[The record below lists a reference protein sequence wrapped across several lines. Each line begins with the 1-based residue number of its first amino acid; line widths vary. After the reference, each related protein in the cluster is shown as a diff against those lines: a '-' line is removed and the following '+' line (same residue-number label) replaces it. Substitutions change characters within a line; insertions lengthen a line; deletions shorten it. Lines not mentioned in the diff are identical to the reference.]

1 MTHFQYTIQDKI
13 GLHARP
19 VGLVAKVVA
28 QYQDASITISC
39 GDQTADAKR
48 IFAMMALQAR
58 QGDTITVSIDGGDEQ
73 MIADAIRNVFVSENL

>member
-1 MTHFQYTIQDKI
+1 MIRFQYTIQDKI

-19 VGLVAKVVA
+19 VGLVAKAVA
-28 QYQDASITISC
+28 PFQDAKITISC

-58 QGDTITVSIDGGDEQ
+58 QGDTITVCVEGGDEQ
-73 MIADAIRNVFVSENL
+73 MIADAIRTVFVSENL

>member
-1 MTHFQYTIQDKI
+1 MIRFQYTIQDKI

-19 VGLVAKVVA
+19 VGLVAKA
-28 QYQDASITISC
+28 IAPFQDATITISC

-58 QGDTITVSIDGGDEQ
+58 QGDIITVCVDGGDEQ
-73 MIADAIRNVFVSENL
+73 LIADAILNVFVTENL